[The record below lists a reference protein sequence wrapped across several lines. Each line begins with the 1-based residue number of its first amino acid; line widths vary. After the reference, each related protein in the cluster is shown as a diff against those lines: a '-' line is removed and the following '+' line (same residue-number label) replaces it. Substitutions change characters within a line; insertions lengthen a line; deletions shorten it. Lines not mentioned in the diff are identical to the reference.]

1 MARHTVCES
10 TEVWRAEP
18 ANGMNREDLERELEA
33 LHQASY
39 GWALSCC
46 RWDREEAEEVLQTAY
61 LSVLDGRASFGGR
74 SSFKT
79 WLFGVI
85 RYTALDQRRRGLRRL
100 RILRDWLVRNPS
112 DRPGPA
118 DAATTL
124 ATSETAARL
133 RAELGRLPARQREVL
148 HLVFYEELSIEEA
161 AGVLG
166 VALGTARTHYERGKR
181 RLRERLGEE
190 RDA

>member
-1 MARHTVCES
+1 M
-10 TEVWRAEP
+10 
-18 ANGMNREDLERELEA
+18 
-33 LHQASY
+33 
-39 GWALSCC
+39 
-46 RWDREEAEEVLQTAY
+46 AY
-61 LSVLDGRASFGGR
+61 LNVLDGRATFGGR

-100 RILRDWLVRNPS
+100 RILRDWLVRDPVE
-112 DRPGPA
+112 RPVPA
-118 DAATTL
+118 DPAATL
-124 ATSETAARL
+124 AMAETVARL
-133 RAELGRLPARQREVL
+133 RTELRRLPRRQHELL
-148 HLVFYEELSIEEA
+148 HLVFYQDLSIEEA